1 MEERQLMVVLVIL
14 GQHRGKHMLVVVAVC
29 LGQSPCMSVACLLPA
44 RISVC
49 VIFIEDSDAH
59 THTHTLA
66 LSLRLAPRS
75 SSSCSREKEGERR
88 EVAHDTYGTYE
99 YEQDEDGV
107 QMRKDAREENETVS
121 LKHRYEA

>member
-1 MEERQLMVVLVIL
+1 MVVLVIL

-49 VIFIEDSDAH
+49 VIFIEDSGAH
-59 THTHTLA
+59 THTR
-66 LSLRLAPRS
+66 SRSPPRS
-75 SSSCSREKEGERR
+75 AELVVVFARERRREKRGGT
-88 EVAHDTYGTYE
+88 HDTYGTYE